1 MNSSEGPAAN
11 ARKCGVGSA
20 DLMGRREI
28 TSKPLAVPRSRVY
41 SCDKQNKNGGYH
53 ENCEDYGG
61 HSPIWDGHVIFERV
75 CKRGR
80 R

>member
-1 MNSSEGPAAN
+1 MIRKVPLQMPGAGRFCRLTGLSEISS
-11 ARKCGVGSA
+11 KS
-20 DLMGRREI
+20 
-28 TSKPLAVPRSRVY
+28 LAVPRSRVY

-53 ENCEDYGG
+53 ENCEDCGG

-80 R
+80 W